1 LIATA
6 LAASRGPTPK
16 INALRA
22 DLPPQK
28 LVTRTEKGKNGEPV
42 MVLMPRVT
50 IVDADK
56 ISDEAAAAV
65 AEVSQTVNGA
75 LRVKLHDKQA
85 VIAIENVRLF
95 DEVQARTRELVR
107 TLKRAGSSPQPPPQK
122 ERNNRADADFEAS
135 DRACAAGISE

>member
-22 DLPPQK
+22 DLPPQE

-75 LRVKLHDKQA
+75 LRVKMHDKHAALVSLGRHLGLFTDHVKVDA
-85 VIAIENVRLF
+85 VY
-95 DEVQARTRELVR
+95 
-107 TLKRAGSSPQPPPQK
+107 
-122 ERNNRADADFEAS
+122 
-135 DRACAAGISE
+135 GISEEPMSAEEWKKQYVKEG